1 MNKDLD
7 GIKVITLEQAVA
19 APYASGKLAQAGA
32 RVIKIEREEGDF
44 ARRYDTDVNGLSA
57 YFVWLNHGK
66 ESVCLN
72 IKDAEDFLILKNII
86 SNSDIFIQNLMPGA
100 TNRLGISSES
110 LRKKYPSLI
119 TCDISGYGQN
129 GPYSKMKAYDLLV
142 QAESG
147 LANINGSS
155 QEPGRVGVSVCD
167 IAAGMTSFQAI
178 LQALIARNKTG
189 LGRGIEVSLF
199 HSLADWMNV
208 PYLQTVYGKRKI
220 KRAGLHHATIAPY
233 GVYKC
238 KQDEQIL
245 ISIQNEREWSSL
257 CSLVLDKTDLIE
269 DDNFSNN
276 SKRVINRNRLD
287 QIINDIFGSMS
298 RNDIMKRLQDADI
311 AYGQL
316 STIEDLNKHPQ
327 SNFISVQTSEGEIS
341 LLSPGAV
348 ISGEEVTFG
357 KVPLL
362 GEHTDKIKNEYRN
375 LDND

>member
-72 IKDAEDFLILKNII
+72 IKDAEDLLILKNII
-86 SNSDIFIQNLMPGA
+86 SKSDIFIQNLMPGA
-100 TNRLGISSES
+100 TNRLGISSKS
-110 LRKKYPSLI
+110 LREKYPSLI

-129 GPYSKMKAYDLLV
+129 GPYSKMKAYDLLI

-208 PYLQTVYGKRKI
+208 PYLQTFYGKRKI

-238 KQDEQIL
+238 KQDELIL

-276 SKRVINRNRLD
+276 SKRVINRNKLD

>member
-1 MNKDLD
+1 MNKDLE
-7 GIKVITLEQAVA
+7 GIQVITLEQAVA

-44 ARRYDTDVNGLSA
+44 ARRYDSDVNGLSA

-72 IKDAEDFLILKNII
+72 IKDAEDLLILKNII
-86 SNSDIFIQNLMPGA
+86 SKSDIFIQNLMPGA
-100 TNRLGISSES
+100 TNRLGISSKS
-110 LRKKYPSLI
+110 LREKYPSLI

-129 GPYSKMKAYDLLV
+129 GPYSKMKAYDLLI

-167 IAAGMTSFQAI
+167 IAAGMTAFQAI
-178 LQALIARNKTG
+178 LQALIGRNKTG

-208 PYLQTVYGKRKI
+208 PYLQTVYGKRKV

-238 KQDEQIL
+238 KQDELIL

-257 CSLVLDKTDLIE
+257 CSLVLEKADLIKN
-269 DDNFSNN
+269 DNFSSN
-276 SKRVINRNRLD
+276 SNRVINRNMLD
-287 QIINDIFGSMS
+287 QIINDMFGSML
-298 RNDIMKRLQDADI
+298 RKDIIKKLQDADI

-348 ISGEEVTFG
+348 INGEEVTFG
-357 KVPLL
+357 KVPFL

-375 LDND
+375 LNND

>member
-1 MNKDLD
+1 MNKDLE
-7 GIKVITLEQAVA
+7 GIQVITLEQAVA

-44 ARRYDTDVNGLSA
+44 ARRYDSDVNGLSA

-72 IKDAEDFLILKNII
+72 IKDAEDLLILKNII
-86 SNSDIFIQNLMPGA
+86 SKSDIFIQNLMPGA
-100 TNRLGISSES
+100 TNRLGISSKS
-110 LRKKYPSLI
+110 LREKYPSLI

-129 GPYSKMKAYDLLV
+129 GPYSKMKAYDLLI

-167 IAAGMTSFQAI
+167 IAAGMTAFQAI
-178 LQALIARNKTG
+178 LQALIGRNKTG

-208 PYLQTVYGKRKI
+208 PYLQTVYGKRKV

-238 KQDEQIL
+238 KQDELIL

-257 CSLVLDKTDLIE
+257 CSLVLEKADLIKN
-269 DDNFSNN
+269 DNFSNN
-276 SKRVINRNRLD
+276 SNRVINRNMLD
-287 QIINDIFGSMS
+287 QIINDMFGSML
-298 RNDIMKRLQDADI
+298 RKDIIKRLQDADI

-348 ISGEEVTFG
+348 INGEEVTFG
-357 KVPLL
+357 KVPFL

-375 LDND
+375 LNND

>member
-7 GIKVITLEQAVA
+7 GIQVITLEQAVA

-44 ARRYDTDVNGLSA
+44 ARRYDSDVNGLSA

-86 SNSDIFIQNLMPGA
+86 SKSDIFIQNLMPGA
-100 TNRLGISSES
+100 TNRLGISSKS
-110 LRKKYPSLI
+110 LREKYPSLI

-129 GPYSKMKAYDLLV
+129 GPYSKMKAYDLLI

-167 IAAGMTSFQAI
+167 IAAGMTAFQAI
-178 LQALIARNKTG
+178 LQALIGRNKTG

-199 HSLADWMNV
+199 HSLSDWMNV
-208 PYLQTVYGKRKI
+208 PYLQTIYGKRKI

-238 KQDEQIL
+238 KQDELIL

-257 CSLVLDKTDLIE
+257 CSLVLEKADLIKN
-269 DDNFSNN
+269 DNFSSN
-276 SKRVINRNRLD
+276 SNRVINRNMLD
-287 QIINDIFGSMS
+287 QIINDMFGSML
-298 RNDIMKRLQDADI
+298 RKDIIKRLQDADI

-348 ISGEEVTFG
+348 INGEEVTFG
-357 KVPLL
+357 KVPFL

-375 LDND
+375 LNND

>member
-7 GIKVITLEQAVA
+7 GIQVITLEQAVA

-72 IKDAEDFLILKNII
+72 IKDAEDLLILKNII
-86 SNSDIFIQNLMPGA
+86 SKSDIFIQNLMPGA
-100 TNRLGISSES
+100 TNRLGISSKS
-110 LRKKYPSLI
+110 LREKYPSLI

-129 GPYSKMKAYDLLV
+129 GPYSKMKAYDLLI

-167 IAAGMTSFQAI
+167 IAAGMTAFQAI
-178 LQALIARNKTG
+178 LQALIGRNKSG

-208 PYLQTVYGKRKI
+208 PYLQTVYGKRKV

-238 KQDEQIL
+238 KQDELIL

-257 CSLVLDKTDLIE
+257 CSLVLEKADLIE
-269 DDNFSNN
+269 DDNFSSN
-276 SKRVINRNRLD
+276 SNRVINRNMLD
-287 QIINDIFGSMS
+287 QIINDMFGSML
-298 RNDIMKRLQDADI
+298 RKDIIKKLQDADI

-348 ISGEEVTFG
+348 INGEEVTFG
-357 KVPLL
+357 KVPFL

-375 LDND
+375 LNND

>member
-1 MNKDLD
+1 MNKDLE
-7 GIKVITLEQAVA
+7 GIQVITLEQAVA

-44 ARRYDTDVNGLSA
+44 ARRYDSDVNGLSA

-72 IKDAEDFLILKNII
+72 IKDAEDLLILKNII
-86 SNSDIFIQNLMPGA
+86 SKSDIFIQNLMPGA
-100 TNRLGISSES
+100 TNRLGISSKS
-110 LRKKYPSLI
+110 LREKYPSLI

-129 GPYSKMKAYDLLV
+129 GPYSKMKAYDLLI

-167 IAAGMTSFQAI
+167 IAAGMTAFQAI
-178 LQALIARNKTG
+178 LQALIGRNKTG

-199 HSLADWMNV
+199 HSLSDWMNV
-208 PYLQTVYGKRKI
+208 PYLQTIYGKRKI

-238 KQDEQIL
+238 KQDELIL

-257 CSLVLDKTDLIE
+257 CSLVLDKPDLIE

-276 SKRVINRNRLD
+276 SNRVSNRNSLD
-287 QIINDIFGSMS
+287 QIINDVFGSVS
-298 RNDIMKRLQDADI
+298 RKDIIKRLQDADI

-316 STIEDLNKHPQ
+316 STIEDLDKHPQ

-348 ISGEEVTFG
+348 INGEEVTFG
-357 KVPLL
+357 KVPFL

-375 LDND
+375 LNND

>member
-7 GIKVITLEQAVA
+7 GIQVITLEQAVA

-44 ARRYDTDVNGLSA
+44 ARRYDSDVNGLSA

-72 IKDAEDFLILKNII
+72 IKDAEDLLILKNII
-86 SNSDIFIQNLMPGA
+86 SKSDIFIQNLMPGA
-100 TNRLGISSES
+100 TNRLGISSKS
-110 LRKKYPSLI
+110 LREKYPSLI

-129 GPYSKMKAYDLLV
+129 GPYSKMKAYDLLI

-167 IAAGMTSFQAI
+167 IAAGMTAFQAI
-178 LQALIARNKTG
+178 LQALIGRNKTG

-208 PYLQTVYGKRKI
+208 PYLQTVYGKRKV

-238 KQDEQIL
+238 KQDELIL

-257 CSLVLDKTDLIE
+257 CSLVLEKADLIKN
-269 DDNFSNN
+269 DNFSNN
-276 SKRVINRNRLD
+276 SNRVINRNMLD
-287 QIINDIFGSMS
+287 QIINDMFGSML
-298 RNDIMKRLQDADI
+298 RKDIIKRLQDADI

-348 ISGEEVTFG
+348 INGEEVTFG
-357 KVPLL
+357 KVPFL

>member
-1 MNKDLD
+1 MNKDLE
-7 GIKVITLEQAVA
+7 GIQVITLEQAVA

-44 ARRYDTDVNGLSA
+44 ARRYDSDVNGLSA

-72 IKDAEDFLILKNII
+72 IKDAEDLLILKNII
-86 SNSDIFIQNLMPGA
+86 SKSDIFIQNLMPGA
-100 TNRLGISSES
+100 TNRIGISSKS
-110 LRKKYPSLI
+110 LREKYPSLI
-119 TCDISGYGQN
+119 TCDISGYGQS
-129 GPYSKMKAYDLLV
+129 GPYSKMKAYDLLI

-167 IAAGMTSFQAI
+167 IAAGMTAFQAI
-178 LQALIARNKTG
+178 LQALIGRNKTG

-199 HSLADWMNV
+199 HSLSDWMNV
-208 PYLQTVYGKRKI
+208 PYLQTVYGKRKV

-238 KQDEQIL
+238 KQDELIL

-257 CSLVLDKTDLIE
+257 CSLVLKKTDLIE
-269 DDNFSNN
+269 KDNFSNN
-276 SKRVINRNRLD
+276 SNRVINRNRLD
-287 QIINDIFGSMS
+287 QIINDVFGSMS
-298 RNDIMKRLQDADI
+298 RKDIIKRLQDADI

-348 ISGEEVTFG
+348 INGEEVTFG
-357 KVPLL
+357 KVPFL
-362 GEHTDKIKNEYRN
+362 GEHTNKIKNEYKN
-375 LDND
+375 LKND

>member
-1 MNKDLD
+1 MNKDLE

-72 IKDAEDFLILKNII
+72 IKDAEDLLILKNII
-86 SNSDIFIQNLMPGA
+86 SKSDIFIQNLMPGA
-100 TNRLGISSES
+100 TNRLGISSKR
-110 LRKKYPSLI
+110 LREKYPSLI

-129 GPYSKMKAYDLLV
+129 GPYSKMKAYDLLI

-167 IAAGMTSFQAI
+167 IAAGMTAFQAI
-178 LQALIARNKTG
+178 LQALIGRNKTG

-238 KQDEQIL
+238 KQDELIL

>member
-1 MNKDLD
+1 MNKDLE

-44 ARRYDTDVNGLSA
+44 ARRYDSDVNGLSA

-72 IKDAEDFLILKNII
+72 IKDAEDLLILKNII
-86 SNSDIFIQNLMPGA
+86 SKSDIFIQNLMPGA
-100 TNRLGISSES
+100 TNRLGISSKS
-110 LRKKYPSLI
+110 LREKYPSLI

-129 GPYSKMKAYDLLV
+129 GPYSKMKAYDLLI

-167 IAAGMTSFQAI
+167 IAAGMTAFQAI
-178 LQALIARNKTG
+178 LQALIGRNKTG

-199 HSLADWMNV
+199 HSLSDWMNV
-208 PYLQTVYGKRKI
+208 PYLQTIYGKRKI

-238 KQDEQIL
+238 KQDELIL

-276 SKRVINRNRLD
+276 SNRVINRNMLD
-287 QIINDIFGSMS
+287 QIINDMFGSML
-298 RNDIMKRLQDADI
+298 RKDIIKRLQDADI

-348 ISGEEVTFG
+348 INGEEVTFG
-357 KVPLL
+357 KVPFL

>member
-7 GIKVITLEQAVA
+7 GIQVITLEQAVA

-44 ARRYDTDVNGLSA
+44 ARRYDSDVNGLSA

-72 IKDAEDFLILKNII
+72 IKDAEDLLILKNII
-86 SNSDIFIQNLMPGA
+86 SKSDIFIQNLMPGA
-100 TNRLGISSES
+100 TNRLGISSKS
-110 LRKKYPSLI
+110 LREKYPSLI

-129 GPYSKMKAYDLLV
+129 GPYSKMKAYDLLI

-167 IAAGMTSFQAI
+167 IAAGMTAFQAI
-178 LQALIARNKTG
+178 LQALIGRNKTG

-208 PYLQTVYGKRKI
+208 PYLQTVYGKRKV

-238 KQDEQIL
+238 KQDELIL

-257 CSLVLDKTDLIE
+257 CSLVLEKADLIKN
-269 DDNFSNN
+269 DNFSNN
-276 SKRVINRNRLD
+276 SNRVINRNSLD
-287 QIINDIFGSMS
+287 QIINDVFGSAT
-298 RNDIMKRLQDADI
+298 RKDIIKKLQDADI

-348 ISGEEVTFG
+348 INGEEVTFG
-357 KVPLL
+357 KVPFL

-375 LDND
+375 LNND

>member
-7 GIKVITLEQAVA
+7 GIQVVTLEQAVA

-32 RVIKIEREEGDF
+32 RVIKIEREDGDF
-44 ARRYDTDVNGLSA
+44 ARRYDSDVNGLSA

-66 ESVCLN
+66 ESICLN
-72 IKDAEDFLILKNII
+72 IKDVDDLLILKKII
-86 SNSDIFIQNLMPGA
+86 SKSDIFIQNLMPGA
-100 TNRLGISSES
+100 INRLGISSKS
-110 LRKKYPSLI
+110 LRDKYPSLI

-129 GPYSKMKAYDLLV
+129 GPYSKMKAYDLLI

-167 IAAGMTSFQAI
+167 IAAGMTAFQAI
-178 LQALIARNKTG
+178 LQALIGRNKTG

-208 PYLQTVYGKRKI
+208 PYLQTVYGKRKV

-238 KQDEQIL
+238 KQDELIL

-257 CSLVLDKTDLIE
+257 CSLVLEKTDLIE
-269 DDNFSNN
+269 EDNFSNN
-276 SKRVINRNRLD
+276 NNRVINRNRLD
-287 QIINDIFGSMS
+287 QIINDVFGSMS
-298 RNDIMKRLQDADI
+298 RKDIIKRLRGADI

-316 STIEDLNKHPQ
+316 STVEDLAKHPQ
-327 SNFISVQTSEGEIS
+327 SNFVSVQTSEGEIS

-348 ISGEEVTFG
+348 INGEEVTFG
-357 KVPLL
+357 KVPFL
-362 GEHTDKIKNEYRN
+362 GEHTNKIKNEYRN
-375 LDND
+375 LEND

>member
-1 MNKDLD
+1 MNKDLE
-7 GIKVITLEQAVA
+7 GIQVITLEQAVA

-44 ARRYDTDVNGLSA
+44 ARRYDSDVNGLSA

-72 IKDAEDFLILKNII
+72 IKDAEDLLILKNII
-86 SNSDIFIQNLMPGA
+86 SKSDIFIQNLMPGA
-100 TNRLGISSES
+100 TNRLGISSKS
-110 LRKKYPSLI
+110 LREKYPSLI

-129 GPYSKMKAYDLLV
+129 GPYSKMKAYDLLI

-167 IAAGMTSFQAI
+167 IAAGMTAFQAI
-178 LQALIARNKTG
+178 LQALIGRNKTG

-208 PYLQTVYGKRKI
+208 PYLQTVYGKRKV

-238 KQDEQIL
+238 KQDELIL

-257 CSLVLDKTDLIE
+257 CSLVLKKTDLIE
-269 DDNFSNN
+269 KDNFSNN
-276 SKRVINRNRLD
+276 SSRVINRNSLD
-287 QIINDIFGSMS
+287 QIINDVFGSAT
-298 RNDIMKRLQDADI
+298 RKDIIKKLQDADI

-348 ISGEEVTFG
+348 INGEEVTFG
-357 KVPLL
+357 KVPFL

-375 LDND
+375 LNND

>member
-1 MNKDLD
+1 MNKDLE
-7 GIKVITLEQAVA
+7 GIQVITLEQAVA

-44 ARRYDTDVNGLSA
+44 ARRYDSDVNGLSA

-72 IKDAEDFLILKNII
+72 IKDAEDLLILKNII
-86 SNSDIFIQNLMPGA
+86 SKSDIFIQNLMPGA
-100 TNRLGISSES
+100 TNRLGISSKS
-110 LRKKYPSLI
+110 LREKYPSLI

-129 GPYSKMKAYDLLV
+129 GPYSKMKAYDLLI

-167 IAAGMTSFQAI
+167 IAAGMTAFQAI
-178 LQALIARNKTG
+178 LQALIGRNKTG
-189 LGRGIEVSLF
+189 LGREVEVSLF

-208 PYLQTVYGKRKI
+208 PYLQTVYGKRKV

-238 KQDEQIL
+238 KQDELIL

-257 CSLVLDKTDLIE
+257 CSLVLDKADLIE

-276 SKRVINRNRLD
+276 SNRVINRNMLD
-287 QIINDIFGSMS
+287 QIINDMFGSML
-298 RNDIMKRLQDADI
+298 RKDLIKKLQDADI

-348 ISGEEVTFG
+348 INGEEVTFG
-357 KVPLL
+357 KVPFL

-375 LDND
+375 LNND

>member
-1 MNKDLD
+1 MNKDLE
-7 GIKVITLEQAVA
+7 GIQVITLEQAVA

-44 ARRYDTDVNGLSA
+44 ARRYDSDVNGLSA

-72 IKDAEDFLILKNII
+72 IKDAEDLLILKNII
-86 SNSDIFIQNLMPGA
+86 SKSDIFIQNLMPGA
-100 TNRLGISSES
+100 TNRLGISSKS
-110 LRKKYPSLI
+110 LREKYPSLI

-129 GPYSKMKAYDLLV
+129 GPYSKMKAYDLLI

-167 IAAGMTSFQAI
+167 IAAGMTAFQAI
-178 LQALIARNKTG
+178 LQALIGRNKTG

-208 PYLQTVYGKRKI
+208 PYLQTVYGKRKV

-238 KQDEQIL
+238 KQDELIL

-276 SKRVINRNRLD
+276 SNRVINRNSLD
-287 QIINDIFGSMS
+287 QIINDVFGSML
-298 RNDIMKRLQDADI
+298 RKDVIKKLQDADI

-348 ISGEEVTFG
+348 INGEEVTFG
-357 KVPLL
+357 KVPFL

>member
-1 MNKDLD
+1 MNKDLE
-7 GIKVITLEQAVA
+7 GIQVITLEQAVA

-44 ARRYDTDVNGLSA
+44 ARRYDSDVNGLSA

-72 IKDAEDFLILKNII
+72 IKDAEDLLILKNII
-86 SNSDIFIQNLMPGA
+86 SKSDIFIQNLMPGA
-100 TNRLGISSES
+100 TNRVGISSKS
-110 LRKKYPSLI
+110 LREKYPSLI
-119 TCDISGYGQN
+119 TCDISGYGQS
-129 GPYSKMKAYDLLV
+129 GPYSKMKAYDLLI

-178 LQALIARNKTG
+178 LQALIGRNKTG

-199 HSLADWMNV
+199 HSLSDWMNV
-208 PYLQTVYGKRKI
+208 PYLQTVYGKRKV

-238 KQDEQIL
+238 KQDELIL

-257 CSLVLDKTDLIE
+257 CSLVLKKTDLIE
-269 DDNFSNN
+269 KDSFSNN
-276 SKRVINRNRLD
+276 SNRVINRNRLD
-287 QIINDIFGSMS
+287 QIINEVFGSMS
-298 RNDIMKRLQDADI
+298 RKDIIKRLQDADI

-316 STIEDLNKHPQ
+316 STVEDLADHPQ

-348 ISGEEVTFG
+348 INGEEVSFG
-357 KVPLL
+357 KVPFL
-362 GEHTDKIKNEYRN
+362 GEHTNKIKNEYKN
-375 LDND
+375 LKND

>member
-7 GIKVITLEQAVA
+7 GIQVVTLEQAVA

-32 RVIKIEREEGDF
+32 RVIKIEREDGDF
-44 ARRYDTDVNGLSA
+44 ARRYDSDVNGLSA

-66 ESVCLN
+66 ESICLN
-72 IKDAEDFLILKNII
+72 IKDVDDLLILKKII
-86 SNSDIFIQNLMPGA
+86 SKSDIFIQNLMPGA
-100 TNRLGISSES
+100 INRLGISSKS
-110 LRKKYPSLI
+110 LRDKYPSLI

-129 GPYSKMKAYDLLV
+129 GPYSKMKAYDLLI

-167 IAAGMTSFQAI
+167 IAAGMTAFQAI
-178 LQALIARNKTG
+178 LQALIGRNKTG

-208 PYLQTVYGKRKI
+208 PYLQTVYGKRKV

-238 KQDEQIL
+238 KQDELIL

-257 CSLVLDKTDLIE
+257 CSLVLEKTDLIE
-269 DDNFSNN
+269 EDNFSNN
-276 SKRVINRNRLD
+276 NNRVINRNRLD
-287 QIINDIFGSMS
+287 QIINDVFGSMS
-298 RNDIMKRLQDADI
+298 RKDIIKRLRSADI

-316 STIEDLNKHPQ
+316 NTVEDLAKHPQ
-327 SNFISVQTSEGEIS
+327 SNFVSVKTSEGEIS

-348 ISGEEVTFG
+348 INGEEVTFG
-357 KVPLL
+357 KVPFL
-362 GEHTDKIKNEYRN
+362 GEHTNKIKNEYRN
-375 LDND
+375 LEND

>member
-7 GIKVITLEQAVA
+7 GIQVITLEQAVA

-44 ARRYDTDVNGLSA
+44 ARRYDSDVNGLSA

-72 IKDAEDFLILKNII
+72 IKDAEDLLILKNII
-86 SNSDIFIQNLMPGA
+86 SKSDIFIQNLMPGA
-100 TNRLGISSES
+100 TNRLGISSKS
-110 LRKKYPSLI
+110 LREKYPSLI

-129 GPYSKMKAYDLLV
+129 GPYSKMKAYDLLI

-167 IAAGMTSFQAI
+167 IAAGMTAFQAI
-178 LQALIARNKTG
+178 LQALIGRNKTG

-208 PYLQTVYGKRKI
+208 PYLQTVYGKRKV

-238 KQDEQIL
+238 KQDELIL

-257 CSLVLDKTDLIE
+257 CSLVLEKADLI
-269 DDNFSNN
+269 
-276 SKRVINRNRLD
+276 K
-287 QIINDIFGSMS
+287 
-298 RNDIMKRLQDADI
+298 
-311 AYGQL
+311 
-316 STIEDLNKHPQ
+316 T
-327 SNFISVQTSEGEIS
+327 FISQET
-341 LLSPGAV
+341 
-348 ISGEEVTFG
+348 
-357 KVPLL
+357 
-362 GEHTDKIKNEYRN
+362 N
-375 LDND
+375 

>member
-7 GIKVITLEQAVA
+7 GIQVITLEQAVA

-44 ARRYDTDVNGLSA
+44 ARRYDSDVNGLSA

-72 IKDAEDFLILKNII
+72 IKDAEDLLILKNII
-86 SNSDIFIQNLMPGA
+86 SKSDIFIQNLMPGA
-100 TNRLGISSES
+100 TNRLGISSKS
-110 LRKKYPSLI
+110 LREKYPSLI

-129 GPYSKMKAYDLLV
+129 GPYSKMKAYDLLI

-167 IAAGMTSFQAI
+167 IAAGMTAFQAI
-178 LQALIARNKTG
+178 LQALIGRNKTG

-199 HSLADWMNV
+199 HSLSDWMNV
-208 PYLQTVYGKRKI
+208 PYLQTIYGKRKI

-238 KQDEQIL
+238 KQDELIL

-276 SKRVINRNRLD
+276 SNRVINRNMLD
-287 QIINDIFGSMS
+287 QIINDMFGSML
-298 RNDIMKRLQDADI
+298 RKDLIKKLQDADI

-348 ISGEEVTFG
+348 INGEEVTFG
-357 KVPLL
+357 KVPFL

-375 LDND
+375 LNND

>member
-7 GIKVITLEQAVA
+7 GIQVITLEQAVA

-44 ARRYDTDVNGLSA
+44 ARRYDSDVNGLSA

-72 IKDAEDFLILKNII
+72 IKDAEDLLILKNII
-86 SNSDIFIQNLMPGA
+86 SKSDIFIQNLMPGA
-100 TNRLGISSES
+100 TNRLGISSKS
-110 LRKKYPSLI
+110 LREKYPSLI

-129 GPYSKMKAYDLLV
+129 GPYSKMKAYDLLI

-167 IAAGMTSFQAI
+167 IAAGMTAFQAI
-178 LQALIARNKTG
+178 LQALIGRNKTG

-208 PYLQTVYGKRKI
+208 PYLQTVYGKRKV

-238 KQDEQIL
+238 KQDELIL

-276 SKRVINRNRLD
+276 SNRVINRNMLD
-287 QIINDIFGSMS
+287 QIINDMFGSML
-298 RNDIMKRLQDADI
+298 RKDIIKKLQDADI

-348 ISGEEVTFG
+348 INGEEVTFG
-357 KVPLL
+357 KVPFL

-375 LDND
+375 LNND

>member
-7 GIKVITLEQAVA
+7 GIQVVTLEQAVA

-32 RVIKIEREEGDF
+32 RVIKIEREDGDF
-44 ARRYDTDVNGLSA
+44 ARRYDSDVNGLSA

-66 ESVCLN
+66 ESICLN
-72 IKDAEDFLILKNII
+72 IKDVDDLLILKKII
-86 SNSDIFIQNLMPGA
+86 SKSDIFIQNLMPGA
-100 TNRLGISSES
+100 INRLGISSKS
-110 LRKKYPSLI
+110 LRDKYPSLI

-129 GPYSKMKAYDLLV
+129 GPYSKMKAYDLLI

-167 IAAGMTSFQAI
+167 IAAGMTAFQAI
-178 LQALIARNKTG
+178 LQALIGRNKTG

-208 PYLQTVYGKRKI
+208 PYLQTVYGKRKV

-238 KQDEQIL
+238 KQDELIL

-257 CSLVLDKTDLIE
+257 CSLVLEKTDLIE
-269 DDNFSNN
+269 EDNFSNN
-276 SKRVINRNRLD
+276 NNRVINRNRLD
-287 QIINDIFGSMS
+287 QIINDVFGSMS
-298 RNDIMKRLQDADI
+298 RKDIIKRLRSADI

-316 STIEDLNKHPQ
+316 STVEDLAKHPQ
-327 SNFISVQTSEGEIS
+327 SNFVSVKTSEGEIS

-348 ISGEEVTFG
+348 INGEEVTFG
-357 KVPLL
+357 KVPFL
-362 GEHTDKIKNEYRN
+362 GEHTNKIKNEYRN
-375 LDND
+375 LEND

>member
-7 GIKVITLEQAVA
+7 GIQVITLEQAVA

-44 ARRYDTDVNGLSA
+44 ARRYDSDVNGLSA

-72 IKDAEDFLILKNII
+72 IKDAEDLLILKNII
-86 SNSDIFIQNLMPGA
+86 SKSDIFIQNLMPGA
-100 TNRLGISSES
+100 TNRLGISSKS
-110 LRKKYPSLI
+110 LREKYPSLI

-129 GPYSKMKAYDLLV
+129 GPYSKMKAYDLLI

-167 IAAGMTSFQAI
+167 IAAGMTAFQAI
-178 LQALIARNKTG
+178 LQALIGRNKTG

-208 PYLQTVYGKRKI
+208 PYLQTVYGKRKV

-238 KQDEQIL
+238 KQDELIL

-257 CSLVLDKTDLIE
+257 CSLVLEKADLIKN
-269 DDNFSNN
+269 DNFSNN
-276 SKRVINRNRLD
+276 SNRVINRNMLD
-287 QIINDIFGSMS
+287 QIINDMFGSML
-298 RNDIMKRLQDADI
+298 RKDIIKRLQDADI

-348 ISGEEVTFG
+348 INGEEVTFG
-357 KVPLL
+357 KVPFL

-375 LDND
+375 LNND

>member
-1 MNKDLD
+1 MNKDLE
-7 GIKVITLEQAVA
+7 GIQVITLEQAVA

-44 ARRYDTDVNGLSA
+44 ARRYDSDVNGLSA

-86 SNSDIFIQNLMPGA
+86 SKSDIFIQNLMPGA
-100 TNRLGISSES
+100 TNRLGISSKS
-110 LRKKYPSLI
+110 LREKYPSLI

-129 GPYSKMKAYDLLV
+129 GPYSKMKAYDLLI

-178 LQALIARNKTG
+178 LQALIGRNKTG

-199 HSLADWMNV
+199 HSLSDWMNV
-208 PYLQTVYGKRKI
+208 PYLQTVYGKRKV

-238 KQDEQIL
+238 KQDELIL

-257 CSLVLDKTDLIE
+257 CSLVLKKTDLIE
-269 DDNFSNN
+269 KDNFSNN
-276 SKRVINRNRLD
+276 SNRVINRNRLD
-287 QIINDIFGSMS
+287 QIINDVFGSMS
-298 RNDIMKRLQDADI
+298 RKDIIKRLQDADI

-316 STIEDLNKHPQ
+316 STIEDLADHPQ

-348 ISGEEVTFG
+348 INGEEVTFG
-357 KVPLL
+357 KVPFL

>member
-1 MNKDLD
+1 MNKDLE
-7 GIKVITLEQAVA
+7 GIQVITLEQAVA

-44 ARRYDTDVNGLSA
+44 ARRYDSDVNGLSA

-72 IKDAEDFLILKNII
+72 IKDAEDLLILKKII
-86 SNSDIFIQNLMPGA
+86 SKSDIFIQNLMPGA
-100 TNRLGISSES
+100 TNRLGISSKS
-110 LRKKYPSLI
+110 LREKYPSLI

-129 GPYSKMKAYDLLV
+129 GPYSKMKAYDLLI

-167 IAAGMTSFQAI
+167 IAAGMTAFQAI
-178 LQALIARNKTG
+178 LQALIGRNKTG

-208 PYLQTVYGKRKI
+208 PYLQTVYGKRKV

-238 KQDEQIL
+238 KQDELIL

-257 CSLVLDKTDLIE
+257 CSLVLEKADLIE
-269 DDNFSNN
+269 NDNFSSN
-276 SKRVINRNRLD
+276 SNRVINRNMLD
-287 QIINDIFGSMS
+287 QIINDMFGSML
-298 RNDIMKRLQDADI
+298 RKDLIKKLQDADI

-327 SNFISVQTSEGEIS
+327 CNFISVQTSEGEIS

-348 ISGEEVTFG
+348 INGEEVTFG
-357 KVPLL
+357 KVPFL

-375 LDND
+375 LNND

>member
-7 GIKVITLEQAVA
+7 GIQVITIEQAVA

-44 ARRYDTDVNGLSA
+44 ARRYDSDVNGLSA

-72 IKDAEDFLILKNII
+72 IKDAEDLLILKNII
-86 SNSDIFIQNLMPGA
+86 SKSDIFIQNLMPGA
-100 TNRLGISSES
+100 TNRLGISSKS
-110 LRKKYPSLI
+110 LREKYPSLI

-129 GPYSKMKAYDLLV
+129 GPYSKMKAYDLLI

-167 IAAGMTSFQAI
+167 IAAGMTAFQAI
-178 LQALIARNKTG
+178 LQALIGRNKTG

-208 PYLQTVYGKRKI
+208 PYLQTVYGKRKV

-238 KQDEQIL
+238 KQDELIL

-257 CSLVLDKTDLIE
+257 CSLVLEKADLIKN
-269 DDNFSNN
+269 DNFSNN
-276 SKRVINRNRLD
+276 SNRVSNRNSLD
-287 QIINDIFGSMS
+287 QIINDVFGSVS
-298 RNDIMKRLQDADI
+298 RKNIIKRLQDADI

-348 ISGEEVTFG
+348 INGEEVTFG
-357 KVPLL
+357 KVPFL

-375 LDND
+375 LNND

>member
-7 GIKVITLEQAVA
+7 GIQVITLEQAVA

-44 ARRYDTDVNGLSA
+44 ARRYDSDVNGLSA

-72 IKDAEDFLILKNII
+72 IKDAEDLLILKNII
-86 SNSDIFIQNLMPGA
+86 SKSDIFIQNLMPGA
-100 TNRLGISSES
+100 TNRLGISSKS
-110 LRKKYPSLI
+110 LREKYPSLI

-129 GPYSKMKAYDLLV
+129 GPYSKMKAYDLLI

-167 IAAGMTSFQAI
+167 IAAGMTAFQAI
-178 LQALIARNKTG
+178 LQALIGRNKTG

-208 PYLQTVYGKRKI
+208 PYLQTVYGKRKV

-238 KQDEQIL
+238 KQDELIL

-257 CSLVLDKTDLIE
+257 CSLVLEKADLIKN
-269 DDNFSNN
+269 DNFSNN
-276 SKRVINRNRLD
+276 SNRVINRNSLD
-287 QIINDIFGSMS
+287 QIINDVFGSMS
-298 RNDIMKRLQDADI
+298 RKDLIKRLQDADI

-316 STIEDLNKHPQ
+316 STIEDLDKHPQ

-348 ISGEEVTFG
+348 INGEEVTFG
-357 KVPLL
+357 KVPFL

-375 LDND
+375 LNND

>member
-7 GIKVITLEQAVA
+7 GIQVITLEQAVA
-19 APYASGKLAQAGA
+19 APYASGRLAQAGA

-44 ARRYDTDVNGLSA
+44 ARRYDSDVNGLSA

-72 IKDAEDFLILKNII
+72 IKDAEDLLILKNII
-86 SNSDIFIQNLMPGA
+86 SKSDIFIQNLMPGA
-100 TNRLGISSES
+100 TNRLGISSKS
-110 LRKKYPSLI
+110 LREKYPSLI

-129 GPYSKMKAYDLLV
+129 GPYSKMKAYDLLI

-167 IAAGMTSFQAI
+167 IAAGMTAFQAI
-178 LQALIARNKTG
+178 LQALIGRNKSG

-208 PYLQTVYGKRKI
+208 PYLQTVYGKRKV

-238 KQDEQIL
+238 KQDELIL

-257 CSLVLDKTDLIE
+257 CSLVLEKADLIKN
-269 DDNFSNN
+269 DNFSNN
-276 SKRVINRNRLD
+276 SNRVINRNSLD
-287 QIINDIFGSMS
+287 QIINDVFGSAT
-298 RNDIMKRLQDADI
+298 RKDIIKRLQDADI

-348 ISGEEVTFG
+348 INGEEVTFG
-357 KVPLL
+357 KVPFL
-362 GEHTDKIKNEYRN
+362 GEHTDEIKNEFRN

>member
-7 GIKVITLEQAVA
+7 GIQVITLEQAVA

-44 ARRYDTDVNGLSA
+44 ARRYDSDVNGLSA

-72 IKDAEDFLILKNII
+72 IKDAEDLLILKNII
-86 SNSDIFIQNLMPGA
+86 SKSDIFIQNLMPGA
-100 TNRLGISSES
+100 TNRLGISSKS
-110 LRKKYPSLI
+110 LREKYPSLI

-129 GPYSKMKAYDLLV
+129 GPYSKMKAYDLLI

-167 IAAGMTSFQAI
+167 IAAGMTAFQAI
-178 LQALIARNKTG
+178 LQALIGRNKTG

-208 PYLQTVYGKRKI
+208 PYLQTVYGKRKV

-238 KQDEQIL
+238 KQDELIL

-257 CSLVLDKTDLIE
+257 CSLVLENADLIKN
-269 DDNFSNN
+269 DNFSNN
-276 SKRVINRNRLD
+276 SNRVSNRNSLD
-287 QIINDIFGSMS
+287 QIINDVFGSAT
-298 RNDIMKRLQDADI
+298 RKDIIKKLQDADI

-348 ISGEEVTFG
+348 INGEEVTFG
-357 KVPLL
+357 KVPFL

>member
-7 GIKVITLEQAVA
+7 GIQVITLEQAVA

-44 ARRYDTDVNGLSA
+44 ARRYDSDVNGLSA

-72 IKDAEDFLILKNII
+72 IKDAEDLLILKNII
-86 SNSDIFIQNLMPGA
+86 SKSDIFIQNLMPGA
-100 TNRLGISSES
+100 TNRLGISSKS
-110 LRKKYPSLI
+110 LREKYPSLI

-129 GPYSKMKAYDLLV
+129 GPYSKMKAYDLLI

-167 IAAGMTSFQAI
+167 IAAGMTAFQAI
-178 LQALIARNKTG
+178 LQALIGRNKTG

-208 PYLQTVYGKRKI
+208 PYLQTVYGKRKV

-238 KQDEQIL
+238 KQDELIL

-257 CSLVLDKTDLIE
+257 CSLVLEKADLIKN
-269 DDNFSNN
+269 DNFSNN
-276 SKRVINRNRLD
+276 SNRVINRNSLD
-287 QIINDIFGSMS
+287 QIINDVFGSAT
-298 RNDIMKRLQDADI
+298 RKDIIKRLQDADI

-348 ISGEEVTFG
+348 INGEELTFG
-357 KVPLL
+357 KVPFL

>member
-7 GIKVITLEQAVA
+7 GIQVITLEQAVA

-44 ARRYDTDVNGLSA
+44 ARRYDSDVNGLSA

-72 IKDAEDFLILKNII
+72 IKDAEDLLILKNII
-86 SNSDIFIQNLMPGA
+86 SKSDIFIQNLMPGA
-100 TNRLGISSES
+100 TNRLGISSKS
-110 LRKKYPSLI
+110 LREKYPSLI

-129 GPYSKMKAYDLLV
+129 GPYSKMKAYDLLI

-167 IAAGMTSFQAI
+167 IAAGMTAFQAI
-178 LQALIARNKTG
+178 LQALIGRNKTG

-208 PYLQTVYGKRKI
+208 PYLQTVYGKRKV

-238 KQDEQIL
+238 KQDELIL

-276 SKRVINRNRLD
+276 SNRVINRNMLD
-287 QIINDIFGSMS
+287 QIINDMFGSML
-298 RNDIMKRLQDADI
+298 RKDIIKKLQDADI

-348 ISGEEVTFG
+348 INGEEVTFG
-357 KVPLL
+357 KVPFL

>member
-1 MNKDLD
+1 MNKDLE
-7 GIKVITLEQAVA
+7 GIQVITLEQAVA

-44 ARRYDTDVNGLSA
+44 ARRYDSDVNGLSA

-72 IKDAEDFLILKNII
+72 IKDAEDLLILKNII
-86 SNSDIFIQNLMPGA
+86 SKSDIFIQNLMPGA
-100 TNRLGISSES
+100 TNRLGISSKS
-110 LRKKYPSLI
+110 LREKYPSLI

-129 GPYSKMKAYDLLV
+129 GPYSKMKAYDLLI

-167 IAAGMTSFQAI
+167 IAAGMTAFQAI
-178 LQALIARNKTG
+178 LQALIGRNKTG
-189 LGRGIEVSLF
+189 LGREIEVSLF
-199 HSLADWMNV
+199 HSLSDWMNV
-208 PYLQTVYGKRKI
+208 PYLQTVYGKRKV

-238 KQDEQIL
+238 KQDELIL

-257 CSLVLDKTDLIE
+257 CSLVLKKTDLIE
-269 DDNFSNN
+269 KDNFSNN
-276 SKRVINRNRLD
+276 NNRVSNRNSLD
-287 QIINDIFGSMS
+287 QIINDVFGSAS
-298 RNDIMKRLQDADI
+298 REDIIKRLQDADI

-348 ISGEEVTFG
+348 INGEEVTFG
-357 KVPLL
+357 KVPFL

-375 LDND
+375 LNND

>member
-7 GIKVITLEQAVA
+7 GIQVITLEQAVA

-44 ARRYDTDVNGLSA
+44 ARRYDSDVNGLSA

-72 IKDAEDFLILKNII
+72 IKDAEDLLILKNII
-86 SNSDIFIQNLMPGA
+86 SKSDIFIQNLMPGA
-100 TNRLGISSES
+100 TNRLGISSKS
-110 LRKKYPSLI
+110 LREKYPSLI

-129 GPYSKMKAYDLLV
+129 GPYSKMKAYDLLI

-167 IAAGMTSFQAI
+167 IAAGMTAFQAI
-178 LQALIARNKTG
+178 LQALIGRNKTG

-208 PYLQTVYGKRKI
+208 PYLQTVYGKRKV

-238 KQDEQIL
+238 KQDELIL

-257 CSLVLDKTDLIE
+257 CSLVLEKADLIE

-276 SKRVINRNRLD
+276 SNRVINRNMLD
-287 QIINDIFGSMS
+287 QIINDMFGSML
-298 RNDIMKRLQDADI
+298 RKDIIKRLQDADI

-348 ISGEEVTFG
+348 INGEEVTFG
-357 KVPLL
+357 KVPFL

-375 LDND
+375 LNND

>member
-1 MNKDLD
+1 MNKDLE
-7 GIKVITLEQAVA
+7 GIQVITLEQAVA

-44 ARRYDTDVNGLSA
+44 ARRYDSDVNGLSA

-72 IKDAEDFLILKNII
+72 IKDAEDLLILKNII
-86 SNSDIFIQNLMPGA
+86 SKSDIFIQNLMPGA
-100 TNRLGISSES
+100 TNRLGISSKS
-110 LRKKYPSLI
+110 LREKYPSLI

-129 GPYSKMKAYDLLV
+129 GPYSKMKAYDLLI

-167 IAAGMTSFQAI
+167 IAAGMTAFQAI
-178 LQALIARNKTG
+178 LQALIGRNKTG

-208 PYLQTVYGKRKI
+208 PYLQTVYGKRKV

-238 KQDEQIL
+238 KQDELIL

-257 CSLVLDKTDLIE
+257 CSLVLEKADLIKN
-269 DDNFSNN
+269 DNFSNN
-276 SKRVINRNRLD
+276 SNRVINRNRLD
-287 QIINDIFGSMS
+287 QIINDVFGSMS
-298 RNDIMKRLQDADI
+298 RKDIIKRLQDADI

-348 ISGEEVTFG
+348 INGEEVTFG
-357 KVPLL
+357 KVPFL

-375 LDND
+375 LNND

>member
-1 MNKDLD
+1 MNKDLE
-7 GIKVITLEQAVA
+7 GIQVITLEQAVA

-32 RVIKIEREEGDF
+32 RVIKIERAEGDF
-44 ARRYDTDVNGLSA
+44 ARRYDSDVNGLSA

-72 IKDAEDFLILKNII
+72 IKDAEDLLILKNII
-86 SNSDIFIQNLMPGA
+86 SKSDIFIQNLMPGA
-100 TNRLGISSES
+100 TNRIGISSKS
-110 LRKKYPSLI
+110 LREKYPSLI
-119 TCDISGYGQN
+119 TCDISGYGQS
-129 GPYSKMKAYDLLV
+129 GPYSKMKAYDLLI

-178 LQALIARNKTG
+178 LQALIGRNKTG

-199 HSLADWMNV
+199 HSLSDWMNV
-208 PYLQTVYGKRKI
+208 PYLQTVYGKRKV

-238 KQDEQIL
+238 RQDELIL

-257 CSLVLDKTDLIE
+257 CSLVLKKTDLIE
-269 DDNFSNN
+269 KDNFSNN
-276 SKRVINRNRLD
+276 SNRVINRNRLD
-287 QIINDIFGSMS
+287 QIINDVFGSMS
-298 RNDIMKRLQDADI
+298 RKDIIKRLQDADI

-316 STIEDLNKHPQ
+316 STVEDLADHPQ

-348 ISGEEVTFG
+348 INGEEVTFG
-357 KVPLL
+357 KVPFL
-362 GEHTDKIKNEYRN
+362 GEHTNKIKNEYKN
-375 LDND
+375 LKND

>member
-7 GIKVITLEQAVA
+7 GIQVITIEQAVA

-44 ARRYDTDVNGLSA
+44 ARRYDSDVNGLSA

-72 IKDAEDFLILKNII
+72 IKDAEDLLILKNII
-86 SNSDIFIQNLMPGA
+86 SKSDIFIQNLMPGA
-100 TNRLGISSES
+100 TNRLGISSKS
-110 LRKKYPSLI
+110 LREKYPSLI

-129 GPYSKMKAYDLLV
+129 GPYSKMKAYDLLI

-167 IAAGMTSFQAI
+167 IAAGMTAFQAI
-178 LQALIARNKTG
+178 LQALIGKNKTG

-208 PYLQTVYGKRKI
+208 PYLQTVYGKRKV

-238 KQDEQIL
+238 KQDELIL

-257 CSLVLDKTDLIE
+257 CSLVLEKADLIKN
-269 DDNFSNN
+269 DNFSNN
-276 SKRVINRNRLD
+276 SNRVINRNSLD
-287 QIINDIFGSMS
+287 QIINEVFGSVS
-298 RNDIMKRLQDADI
+298 RKDIIKRLQDADI

-348 ISGEEVTFG
+348 INGEEVTFG
-357 KVPLL
+357 KVPFL

-375 LDND
+375 LNND

>member
-7 GIKVITLEQAVA
+7 GIQVITLEQAVA

-44 ARRYDTDVNGLSA
+44 ARRYDSDVNGLSA

-72 IKDAEDFLILKNII
+72 IKDAEDLLILKNII
-86 SNSDIFIQNLMPGA
+86 SKSDIFIQNLMPGA
-100 TNRLGISSES
+100 TNRLGISSKS
-110 LRKKYPSLI
+110 LREKYPSLI

-129 GPYSKMKAYDLLV
+129 GPYSKMKAYDLLI

-167 IAAGMTSFQAI
+167 IAAGMTAFQAI
-178 LQALIARNKTG
+178 LQALIGRNKTG
-189 LGRGIEVSLF
+189 LGREIEVSLF

-208 PYLQTVYGKRKI
+208 PYLQTVYGKRKV

-238 KQDEQIL
+238 KQDELIL

-257 CSLVLDKTDLIE
+257 CSLVLEKADLIKN
-269 DDNFSNN
+269 DNFSNN
-276 SKRVINRNRLD
+276 SNRVINRNILD
-287 QIINDIFGSMS
+287 QIINDVFGSAT
-298 RNDIMKRLQDADI
+298 RKDIIKRLQDADI

-348 ISGEEVTFG
+348 INGEEVTFG
-357 KVPLL
+357 KVPFL

-375 LDND
+375 LNND

>member
-7 GIKVITLEQAVA
+7 GIQVVTLEQAVA

-32 RVIKIEREEGDF
+32 RVIKIEREDGDF
-44 ARRYDTDVNGLSA
+44 ARRYDSDVNGLSA

-66 ESVCLN
+66 ESICLN
-72 IKDAEDFLILKNII
+72 IKDVDDLLILKKII
-86 SNSDIFIQNLMPGA
+86 SKSDIFIQNLMPGA
-100 TNRLGISSES
+100 INRLGISSKS
-110 LRKKYPSLI
+110 LRDKYPSLI

-129 GPYSKMKAYDLLV
+129 GPYSKMKAYDLLI

-167 IAAGMTSFQAI
+167 IAAGMTAFQAI
-178 LQALIARNKTG
+178 LQALIGRNKTG

-208 PYLQTVYGKRKI
+208 PYLQTVYGKRKV

-238 KQDEQIL
+238 KQDELIL

-257 CSLVLDKTDLIE
+257 CSLVLENADLIKN
-269 DDNFSNN
+269 DNFSNN
-276 SKRVINRNRLD
+276 SNRVINRNRLD
-287 QIINDIFGSMS
+287 QIINDVFGSMS
-298 RNDIMKRLQDADI
+298 RKDIIKRLRSADI

-316 STIEDLNKHPQ
+316 STVEDLAKHPQ
-327 SNFISVQTSEGEIS
+327 SNFVSVQTSEGEIS

-348 ISGEEVTFG
+348 INGEEVTFG
-357 KVPLL
+357 KVPFL
-362 GEHTDKIKNEYRN
+362 GEHTNKIKNEYRN
-375 LDND
+375 LEND

>member
-1 MNKDLD
+1 MNKDLE
-7 GIKVITLEQAVA
+7 GIQVITLEQAVA

-72 IKDAEDFLILKNII
+72 IKDAEDLLILKNII
-86 SNSDIFIQNLMPGA
+86 SKSDIFIQNLMPGA
-100 TNRLGISSES
+100 TNRLGISSKS
-110 LRKKYPSLI
+110 LREKYPSLI

-129 GPYSKMKAYDLLV
+129 GPYSKMKAYDLLI

-167 IAAGMTSFQAI
+167 IAAGMTAFQAI
-178 LQALIARNKTG
+178 LQALIGRNKTG

-208 PYLQTVYGKRKI
+208 PYLQTVYGKRKV

-238 KQDEQIL
+238 KQDELIL

-257 CSLVLDKTDLIE
+257 CSLVLEKADLIKN
-269 DDNFSNN
+269 DNFSSN
-276 SKRVINRNRLD
+276 SNRVINRNMLD
-287 QIINDIFGSMS
+287 QIINDMFGSML
-298 RNDIMKRLQDADI
+298 RKDIIKRLQDADI

-327 SNFISVQTSEGEIS
+327 SNFISVQTSKGEIS
-341 LLSPGAV
+341 HLSPGAV
-348 ISGEEVTFG
+348 INGEEVTFG
-357 KVPLL
+357 KVPFL

-375 LDND
+375 LNND